1 MGWVSVGSEVKPP
14 TPFLPPFQVARHG
27 NMIVGKTGAGKSEAW
42 KCLSRAMAQLKKEGV
57 DGEFERVSV
66 YTINPLALSND
77 EIYGSFDPSTH
88 EWTDGVLA
96 RIMRTV
102 CKDEGLDQKWILFDG
117 PVDTLWIESMNT
129 LLDDNKLLTLLSG
142 ERISMPAQVSIL
154 FEVEDLKQASP
165 ATVSRAG
172 MIYLNVED
180 LGWTPFVKSWLQKKE
195 VQMAEMVSK
204 LVEKY
209 VDAALEF
216 RRRNCRE
223 LVTTDQ
229 LTSVRQLTYLYDS
242 LATPENGVSSFEG
255 ESAALAELWFAFAI
269 CWSIGA
275 SVDDDGRRKF
285 DGFMRELTAI
295 FPPSETVYDY
305 WIDPKKK
312 TWAPWEEKLSQN
324 FRPPP
329 ELPFFKIMIPTV
341 DTVRLCH
348 RPPAGS

>member
-1 MGWVSVGSEVKPP
+1 
-14 TPFLPPFQVARHG
+14 
-27 NMIVGKTGAGKSEAW
+27 MIVGKTGAGKSEAW

-57 DGEFERVSV
+57 EGEFERVSV

-77 EIYGSFDPSTH
+77 EIYGSFDPGTH

-180 LGWTPFVKSWLQKKE
+180 LGVAPYVKSWLQKKDAA
-195 VQMAEMVSK
+195 MADMVNK

-209 VDAALEF
+209 LSAALEF
-216 RRRNCRE
+216 RRRSCRE
-223 LVTTDQ
+223 LVPTDQ

-242 LATPENGVSSFEG
+242 LATPENGVTSAEG

-269 CWSIGA
+269 IWSIGA
-275 SVDDDGRRKF
+275 SVNDDGRRKF
-285 DGFMRELTAI
+285 DAFLRELTSV

-305 WIDPKKK
+305 WVDPKRKA
-312 TWAPWEEKLSQN
+312 WAPWEEKLSQN

-341 DTVRLCH
+341 DTVRAPAPPLFAVSLCVVCCACFLIDL
-348 RPPAGS
+348 RM